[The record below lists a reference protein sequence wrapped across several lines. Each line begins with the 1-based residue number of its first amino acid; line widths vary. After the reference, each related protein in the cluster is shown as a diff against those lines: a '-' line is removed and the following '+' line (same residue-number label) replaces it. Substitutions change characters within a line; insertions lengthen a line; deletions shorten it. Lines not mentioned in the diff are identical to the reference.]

1 MDIWEW
7 VVVTIVTIFTL
18 IGLPYPFA
26 DIGKKVKKG
35 KTWARPILSMIYYKF
50 YVKGD
55 LVESFFYFV
64 EEFENFIMPNYTP
77 SFPHMYRELVGKSTF
92 TRMEEKSIDD
102 ENEKVQENYFKIT
115 RIQKLKRKKIFEQTV
130 REFKNLVV
138 EISKM
143 ARDINAMVKDRNM
156 RLEQEYVDRYR
167 FSAREFNN
175 FLRYFRSFLD
185 KTYCYHGVEIE
196 HNRLLDLLILEELFQ
211 MQGKSLVD

>member
-7 VVVTIVTIFTL
+7 VVVTIVTIFGL
-18 IGLPYPFA
+18 LGLPYPYGN
-26 DIGKKVKKG
+26 IGKKAKKG

-64 EEFENFIMPNYTP
+64 EEFENFIISNYTP
-77 SFPHMYRELVGKSTF
+77 SFPHMYQELVGKSTF
-92 TRMEEKSIDD
+92 TKMEEKSIGD
-102 ENEKVQENYFKIT
+102 ENEKVQAIYFRIKN
-115 RIQKLKRKKIFEQTV
+115 IQKLERKKVFAQTV
-130 REFKNLVV
+130 REFKELVI

-143 ARDINAMVKDRNM
+143 AKNINAMVKDRNIK
-156 RLEQEYVDRYR
+156 LEQEYVDRYK

-196 HNRLLDLLILEELFQ
+196 HNRLLDLLIPEELSF
-211 MQGKSLVD
+211 MQEKVEKL